1 MVKLRVAAR
10 VIPEDEYLDSLSSA
24 TPAKSLRS
32 EKRLLVIVRDPYTW
46 QIGTLALEIQRA
58 YKSCYQHDLATIKYL
73 KDDEDD
79 CDLDPQLY
87 VSDLLLDE
95 GRAQRDGHDQRVT
108 IKVVLEQGRTL
119 REGSVAIGGVLD
131 NPEFR
136 LQLQASSRPPVPKFT
151 VVSST
156 LGKRQPSDYPEWA
169 LNGSKRQ
176 RHADILEPVREDS
189 LMSSIEREYPTEHLD
204 VVAATQSP
212 PQHPQNTI
220 KAESAE
226 AWSTWRDIPAATVDE
241 LEALAEEPPG
251 FSSLKK
257 SNGTKARATHH
268 QQPNG
273 ISSTHVETQPS
284 HPKPNLPV
292 TPVAELLKPSS
303 ASHPQPSTS
312 FTTGVRGTLH
322 SLSNSAGKFKRTV
335 QNSIYDLPESDI
347 DDSQMSPRSKT
358 ATLHRDKSRDRFS
371 RIENLRS
378 PSLERDH
385 DQAFTINEAI
395 DALDNESVFNDVAL
409 TEHDFRA
416 QPPSLTDK
424 AAAAAAAAATD
435 HSSDDIYEDAESVA
449 PETDPKQVQF
459 RTDSKPVSQIDT
471 HSTMTANNQVTV
483 PTVPK
488 HKLANAHDPAL
499 NGQTT
504 ANSDPQNSEPR
515 KTETKTSRRRSR
527 PSRSGDGSSRD
538 GNSIISSPSSKT
550 KSVTIADVDPQASRK
565 NVSSQQHT
573 RSTESLDEQLSQ
585 SLQQSAQKSLKKQST
600 GKKSGSET
608 AMSTNSSVNKEGI
621 NSKGTTSKRGPNS
634 KGDARPGPPSVTVN
648 LAKEAVATSKPPKTP
663 SARSS
668 GPATKFQGEVS
679 SSNPKSNRLA
689 VDDRTEARKSPSVPI
704 GLTEEEI
711 KIMKSREGMTKEE
724 YEADKRRKQLEQKH
738 VDAAK
743 KRESFGKP
751 TKTKPVA
758 PTPKSQSSAST
769 SSKTTVPNSKSSKN
783 ITVELGAKDA
793 GSKRSTTQDTENSK
807 TKEPSQN
814 STLSSSP
821 KDGLEKSTRDITTK
835 TPAKSAPRNVSASKD
850 RQTPKP
856 SSGKLADTSKSQA
869 STQKPNPTAAP
880 PTIQQARSLK
890 NLHAALKT
898 AHENATSS
906 ANSSRNS
913 SRPNQKKSILV
924 VSDDDDTSDDDSSED
939 ESSSDNKVSTKL
951 STDKLLQGT
960 TSSSKVKP
968 PVAKATSSPSSS
980 SSSADSDEDAYERKQ
995 TAAAKLAKSAL
1006 NRARSA
1012 SLAAVSPS
1020 STGEGLRNRRP
1031 DPSIR
1036 DASIELSDDSSEDD
1050 EHSKNDKL

>member
-1 MVKLRVAAR
+1 ML
-10 VIPEDEYLDSLSSA
+10 
-24 TPAKSLRS
+24 
-32 EKRLLVIVRDPYTW
+32 
-46 QIGTLALEIQRA
+46 TLE
-58 YKSCYQHDLATIKYL
+58 SDLATIKYL
-73 KDDEDD
+73 KDDQDD

-136 LQLQASSRPPVPKFT
+136 LQLQASSRPPVPKFPA
-151 VVSST
+151 VSST

-189 LMSSIEREYPTEHLD
+189 LMSSIEREYPAEHLD

-226 AWSTWRDIPAATVDE
+226 VWSTWRDIPAATVDE
-241 LEALAEEPPG
+241 LEALTEEPPG
-251 FSSLKK
+251 FSSLKR
-257 SNGTKARATHH
+257 SNGTKARASHH

-273 ISSTHVETQPS
+273 ISSTHVECQPS
-284 HPKPNLPV
+284 HTKPNPPI
-292 TPVAELLKPSS
+292 TPVVELSRPSS

-312 FTTGVRGTLH
+312 FNTGVRGTSH

-335 QNSIYDLPESDI
+335 QSSIYDLPESDI

-395 DALDNESVFNDVAL
+395 NALDNESVFNDVAL

-416 QPPSLTDK
+416 QPPSLTDN
-424 AAAAAAAAATD
+424 AAAAATD
-435 HSSDDIYEDAESVA
+435 HSSDDIYEDAETTTSVA
-449 PETDPKQVQF
+449 PVTDPKQVQL
-459 RTDSKPVSQIDT
+459 RTDDNPVSQIDT
-471 HSTMTANNQVTV
+471 HSKMTANNQVTV

-488 HKLANAHDPAL
+488 RKTANARDPAL
-499 NGQTT
+499 NSQTT
-504 ANSDPQNSEPR
+504 ANDDPQNSESR
-515 KTETKTSRRRSR
+515 KTETKTSRKRSR
-527 PSRSGDGSSRD
+527 TSRSGDGNSRD

-550 KSVTIADVDPQASRK
+550 KSVTIADVDPQPSRK
-565 NVSSQQHT
+565 NVSSQKKT
-573 RSTESLDEQLSQ
+573 RSTDSLDEQLSK
-585 SLQQSAQKSLKKQST
+585 SLQRSAQKSLKQTT

-608 AMSTNSSVNKEGI
+608 AMSTNSSVNKEG
-621 NSKGTTSKRGPNS
+621 TTRKETTPKRGPKS
-634 KGDARPGPPSVTVN
+634 KGDARPDPPPVTVN
-648 LAKEAVATSKPPKTP
+648 LAKQDVATPKPPKTP
-663 SARSS
+663 SAGGS
-668 GPATKFQGEVS
+668 GPATKAQGEAS
-679 SSNPKSNRLA
+679 SSNTKSNRLV
-689 VDDRTEARKSPSVPI
+689 VDDRLEARKSPSVPI

-743 KRESFGKP
+743 KRESLGKP

-758 PTPKSQSSAST
+758 PMPKNQSSAST

-807 TKEPSQN
+807 SKEPLQN

-821 KDGLEKSTRDITTK
+821 KDGLEKPARDISNK
-835 TPAKSAPRNVSASKD
+835 TPAQSAPRKVSGSKD

-869 STQKPNPTAAP
+869 STQKPKPPAAP

-939 ESSSDNKVSTKL
+939 ESSSDHKVSTKP
-951 STDKLLQGT
+951 STDKLLKGT
-960 TSSSKVKP
+960 TSASKVNP
-968 PVAKATSSPSSS
+968 PAARAKSSPTSS

-1006 NRARSA
+1006 DRARSA

-1020 STGEGLRNRRP
+1020 SAGGGLRNRRP

-1036 DASIELSDDSSEDD
+1036 DASIELSDDSSGDD
-1050 EHSKNDKL
+1050 EHSKNDEL